1 MISNVRMEW
10 RMNSFEK
17 IIKEMPLLLEELNSK
32 PMLKKGD
39 IYRDQSCIPKKG
51 IYALFE
57 NSIPIY
63 VGRSNNIKQ
72 RLRGHCNQ
80 GSDRFSAT
88 FAFRLAIKEY
98 EKKYRKSTKGIL
110 RKVLEDDRDFKIM
123 FLDAK
128 ARVSE
133 MGIKAI
139 DIDDQITQTIFEVY
153 VAIKLGTLEFNSFDN
168 H

>member
-1 MISNVRMEW
+1 
-10 RMNSFEK
+10 MNTFEK
-17 IIKEMPLLLEELNSK
+17 IVEKMPILLKELNSK
-32 PMLKKGD
+32 PILKKGD
-39 IYRDQSCIPKKG
+39 ISRNQTCIPQKG
-51 IYALFE
+51 IYVLFE
-57 NSIPIY
+57 NSKPIY

-72 RLRGHCNQ
+72 RLGGHRNQ
-80 GSDRFSAT
+80 GSDRYSAT

-110 RKVLEDDRDFKIM
+110 RKDLENDQDFKVL
-123 FLDAK
+123 FFNSK

-139 DIDDQITQTIFEVY
+139 NIDDQITQTIFEVY
-153 VAIKLGTLEFNSFDN
+153 AAMKLGTLEFNSFDN

>member
-1 MISNVRMEW
+1 
-10 RMNSFEK
+10 MNTFEK
-17 IIKEMPLLLEELNSK
+17 IIEKIPLLLEELNSK
-32 PMLKKGD
+32 SMLKKGD
-39 IYRDQSCIPKKG
+39 IYGDQFCIPKKG
-51 IYALFE
+51 IYVLFE
-57 NSIPIY
+57 NSKPIY

-88 FAFRLAIKEY
+88 FAFRLAIKAY
-98 EKKYRKSTKGIL
+98 EKKYRKSTRGIL
-110 RKVLEDDRDFKIM
+110 RKDLENDRDFKSI

-139 DIDDQITQTIFEVY
+139 DINDQITQTIFEVY
-153 VAIKLGTLEFNSFDN
+153 AAMKLGTLEFNSFDN